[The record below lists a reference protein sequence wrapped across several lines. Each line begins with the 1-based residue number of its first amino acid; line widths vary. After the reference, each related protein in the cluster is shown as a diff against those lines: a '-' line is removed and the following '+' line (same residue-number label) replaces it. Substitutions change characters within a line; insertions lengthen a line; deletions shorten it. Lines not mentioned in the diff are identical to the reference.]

1 MKKRQTA
8 AFILQKKWWCP
19 ERDLN
24 SHDRFGSRDFKSL
37 ASTNSATRAG
47 IYSILR
53 DLYKTRFSI
62 FCQAVF
68 YLFLK
73 KYKCYISISYK
84 ITIIYISQKYL
95 NLHHPAPT

>member
-37 ASTNSATRAG
+37 ASTNSAIRASAQKNKY
-47 IYSILR
+47 IETMILSKENMKIKKNQDKR
-53 DLYKTRFSI
+53 SGTAGGNTFLAERISLYF
-62 FCQAVF
+62 FM
-68 YLFLK
+68 FLQ
-73 KYKCYISISYK
+73 YE
-84 ITIIYISQKYL
+84 
-95 NLHHPAPT
+95 